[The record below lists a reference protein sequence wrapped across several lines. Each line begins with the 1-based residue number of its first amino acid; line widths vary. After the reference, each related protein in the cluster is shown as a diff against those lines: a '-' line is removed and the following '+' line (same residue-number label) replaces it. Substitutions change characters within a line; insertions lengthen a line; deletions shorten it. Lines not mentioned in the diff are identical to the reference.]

1 MNVENVPENMMTENN
16 SCVAIY
22 DTHDEAERAITML
35 EKAGFNMKS
44 LSIVGRDYHS
54 EEKVHGYYNTGDRVK
69 FWGKTGA
76 FWGGLWGILF
86 GSAFLFVPGLGPL
99 VVGGPLVH
107 AIIGGLE
114 GAALTGGLGALGGA
128 LYSIG
133 IPKDSIIK
141 YETALKADR
150 FLLVVQGSPEEV
162 KRAQKILDVSK
173 DVETAVHAAE

>member
-1 MNVENVPENMMTENN
+1 MAENN

-22 DTHDEAERAITML
+22 DTHDEAERAIAML
-35 EKAGFNMKS
+35 EKAGFSMKS

-54 EEKVHGYYNTGDRVK
+54 EEEVHGYYNTGDRVK

-76 FWGGLWGILF
+76 FWSGLWSVLF
-86 GSAFLFVPGLGPL
+86 GSAFLFVPGLGP
-99 VVGGPLVH
+99 VVVAGPLVH
-107 AIIGGLE
+107 AIIGSLE
-114 GAALTGGLGALGGA
+114 GSALTGELGALGTA

-133 IPKDSIIK
+133 IPKNRIIE

-150 FLLVVQGSPEEV
+150 FILVAQGSSEEV

-173 DVETAVHAAE
+173 DVETTVHAAD

>member
-1 MNVENVPENMMTENN
+1 MTKNN

-54 EEKVHGYYNTGDRVK
+54 EEKVHGYYNAGDRAK

-76 FWGGLWGILF
+76 FWGSLWGILF

-114 GAALTGGLGALGGA
+114 GAALPGGLSALGAA
-128 LYSIG
+128 LYSID

-150 FLLVVQGSPEEV
+150 FVLVVQGSPEEV
-162 KRAQKILDVSK
+162 RRAQKILDVSK
-173 DVETAVHAAE
+173 DVETTVHAAG